1 MSSIGK
7 RIKSR
12 RESLNM
18 SQDELAKQLGYKS
31 RSSINKIEIDERCIP
46 QSKIELLAISL
57 KTDID
62 FIMGWKQE
70 KKEISLNFENIIQ
83 IPIYEGLSCGTGGFV
98 DEFSDEYIP
107 IPNSMLRAHK
117 EYFANYAN
125 GDSMIDQHIFHNDL
139 LIFEK
144 TNQLQN
150 GDIGS
155 FNLDYEDATCKIF
168 KQDPKSK
175 MIMLLPANNMYDP
188 IPITEEYPQFRVLG
202 KLALV
207 INNRQRS

>member
-1 MSSIGK
+1 MSSIGE
-7 RIKSR
+7 RIKQR

-31 RSSINKIEIDERCIP
+31 RSSINKIEINER
-46 QSKIELLAISL
+46 SL
-57 KTDID
+57 PHKKMALIATILQTDID
-62 FIMGWKQE
+62 FIMGWNQAKPQPTLSFDNIL
-70 KKEISLNFENIIQ
+70 EIPVYN
-83 IPIYEGLSCGTGGFV
+83 GLSCGTGGYV
-98 DEFSDEYIP
+98 DEMVEEYIP
-107 IPNSMLRAHK
+107 IPKGMLKPNK

-125 GDSMIDQHIFHNDL
+125 GDSMIDQHIFHQDL

-144 TNQLQN
+144 TNILQN

-168 KQDPKSK
+168 KQDPKSH
-175 MIMLLPANNMYDP
+175 MVMLLPANNKYAP
-188 IPITEEYPQFRVLG
+188 IPITEEYTQFRILG

-207 INNRQRS
+207 INNRQRG